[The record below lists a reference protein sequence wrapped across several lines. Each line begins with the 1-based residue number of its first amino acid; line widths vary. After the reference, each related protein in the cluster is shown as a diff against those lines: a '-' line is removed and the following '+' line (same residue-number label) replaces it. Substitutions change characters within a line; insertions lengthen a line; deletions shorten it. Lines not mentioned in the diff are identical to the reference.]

1 MNPQTKAPISF
12 RPLMRY
18 VCFCVC
24 ILTVVPTTNL
34 SGPCVPPQG
43 HEDAELE
50 APPGLGHHGRGA
62 GRPGAYR
69 PHRVAHPRRHYP
81 ALPGQESVH
90 ARTHAKRHT
99 LTHPQTHRETSS
111 PTVTK
116 RHTQRRT
123 HGHKHTY
130 SHTETHTRKQT
141 HKHSHKHT
149 HTVTETQTH
158 TGNPCHGVKPN

>member
-1 MNPQTKAPISF
+1 MNPQTKATISF

-90 ARTHAKRHT
+90 THARTHARKETHT
-99 LTHPQTHRETSS
+99 HAP
-111 PTVTK
+111 PD
-116 RHTQRRT
+116 TQRDIVT
-123 HGHKHTY
+123 HSHKET
-130 SHTETHTRKQT
+130 HTETHTRI
-141 HKHSHKHT
+141 
-149 HTVTETQTH
+149 QTH
-158 TGNPCHGVKPN
+158 TQSHRDTHTETNTQTQSQTHTHSHRDTDTHSKSLSWC